1 MVSESQDQRARR
13 AGERDDDDPHEACS
27 DEVPEADWAE
37 QHAAAEPGL
46 EELSETGGSHPVT
59 TEADPADL
67 ADQDTIAY
75 VEDDEV

>member
-1 MVSESQDQRARR
+1 MTTIPSA
-13 AGERDDDDPHEACS
+13 PFP
-27 DEVPEADWAE
+27 DEVPEADWAD
-37 QHAAAEPGL
+37 QHVAAEP
-46 EELSETGGSHPVT
+46 ELDEVSERGRSHPVT

>member
-1 MVSESQDQRARR
+1 MTTTPSQ
-13 AGERDDDDPHEACS
+13 PLP

-37 QHAAAEPGL
+37 QHVAAEPEL
-46 EELSETGGSHPVT
+46 DELSETGGSHPVT

>member
-1 MVSESQDQRARR
+1 MTTPHRSLFPTRYPRPTGPSSTRRRSRTRR
-13 AGERDDDDPHEACS
+13 AVRD
-27 DEVPEADWAE
+27 
-37 QHAAAEPGL
+37 GRI
-46 EELSETGGSHPVT
+46 HPVT

>member
-1 MVSESQDQRARR
+1 MTTTPSAPS
-13 AGERDDDDPHEACS
+13 S

-37 QHAAAEPGL
+37 QQVAAEP
-46 EELSETGGSHPVT
+46 ELDQAETVGSHPAT
-59 TEADPADL
+59 TEADTADL